1 MQFGQLNRRKFITAV
16 GGAAVAWPLAAHA
29 QQGERMRRVGVLT
42 MAAEVSPFEAA
53 FQQGLADLGYVVGK
67 NLLLEYRRAAFKVDR
82 LPQLA
87 TELVATNV
95 DVILAAGS
103 EPTGALQRQTS
114 TIPIVTTS
122 SNPVGLGFVASL
134 ARPGG
139 NITGLSLLSPELA
152 GKRLELLKEL
162 IPGLTKVA
170 VFWNPNDPAAALSL
184 QETQVAAGTLT
195 IRLQILEVPDVDA
208 FDDAFR
214 AAGSENAAAVILL
227 PAPLMSRSTG
237 LAARLAMQRRLPTL
251 FSSEEAVRNGV
262 LISYGPSLTAINRRA
277 AYFVDRILKGANP
290 GDLPVEQPTKFEL
303 AINLKTAKALGMEVP
318 PTLLALANEVIE

>member
-1 MQFGQLNRRKFITAV
+1 MSATMKRREFITLL
-16 GGAAVAWPLAAHA
+16 GGAAAAWPLAARA
-29 QQGERMRRVGVLT
+29 QQAGRVRRVGVLT
-42 MAAEVSPFEAA
+42 MGAEVSPFEAA
-53 FQQGLADLGYVVGK
+53 FQQALADLGYVVGQ

-87 TELVATNV
+87 TELVAANV

-114 TIPIVTTS
+114 TIPIVMTS

-170 VFWNPNDPAAALSL
+170 VFWNPNDPATAFSV

-195 IRLQILEVPDVDA
+195 IKLQILEIRDVDA

-227 PAPLMSRSTG
+227 PAPLMSRNAG

-251 FSSEEAVRNGV
+251 FSSDDAVRNGV
-262 LISYGPSLTAINRRA
+262 LISYGPSLTAIYRRA

-303 AINLKTAKALGMEVP
+303 AINLKTAKARGLEVP
-318 PTLLALANEVIE
+318 PTLLARADEVIE